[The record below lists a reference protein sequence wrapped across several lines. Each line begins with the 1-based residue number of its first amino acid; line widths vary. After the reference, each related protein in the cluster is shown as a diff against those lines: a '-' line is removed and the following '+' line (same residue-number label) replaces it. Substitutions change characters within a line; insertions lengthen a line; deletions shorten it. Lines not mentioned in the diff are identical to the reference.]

1 LYNLKRLLV
10 ILIIVKTNMKALKFN
25 EVNKVTWILLEFIQ
39 YLRFMIL
46 KYYKLALLNRFLQLL
61 MKNKELKV
69 LFAHL
74 KVK

>member
-1 LYNLKRLLV
+1 MYNLKRLLV
-10 ILIIVKTNMKALKFN
+10 NLITGKAIMKALKFN
-25 EVNKVTWILLEFIQ
+25 KVNKVTWILLEFIQ

-46 KYYKLALLNRFLQLL
+46 KYYKLALSNRFLQFS

-74 KVK
+74 EVK